1 MNAKSLPVAL
11 ALSLSAAL
19 SLNAHAEASRVD
31 HIVDL
36 PAVTV
41 RPDAALRAELAATA
55 APRVAHVVDLP
66 AVTVRPDAA
75 LRAELAARAAR
86 ERVALAAARLDATEQ
101 LAERAAILAR
111 GHAQALATS
120 LADNLAV
127 QARGLIP

>member
-19 SLNAHAEASRVD
+19 SLNAHAE
-31 HIVDL
+31 
-36 PAVTV
+36 
-41 RPDAALRAELAATA
+41 

-86 ERVALAAARLDATEQ
+86 ERVAMAAARLDATEQ

-111 GHAQALATS
+111 AHAQALATS